1 VKENSLQFDM
11 MVLELDPSNQ
21 GATSS
26 LGGSNPAKSLTWW
39 FMQSTFLNL
48 LELLKII
55 QVQKKM

>member
-1 VKENSLQFDM
+1 M

-26 LGGSNPAKSLTWW
+26 LGGSNPGKSLTWW